1 MQLMDLVNQSNF
13 DGMRELRVKFIS
25 NAFDQVLQR
34 FSLSES
40 LLTFESHLLSRNLE
54 NVIIGILLKGILF
67 ECFI

>member
-13 DGMRELRVKFIS
+13 DGVRELRVKFIS